1 MFRDLRPYV
10 CLEKTCSRADQ
21 DFERRRE
28 WLFHMR
34 EAHWRT
40 YHCPSGCGEW
50 FASRAKCRQHVEATH
65 AMRIPPGHLDAQIK
79 LHSED
84 IDGEASLAC
93 PLCGEEQRG
102 VKLYRRHVGRHQ
114 EQLSLFALPSL
125 ESEEGDAE
133 VSSSSSS
140 SSSSKFPR
148 KSNTGQV
155 HDLPGKDED
164 EDESVATPPRTAETL
179 FNTHDAAS
187 DPSQPMT
194 CAFCTDE
201 AFRSYTAPSLR
212 AHVEEE
218 HAELYKLAFARCYL
232 GKETHSPSS
241 SAECGVC
248 KGLFYNPECPGGN
261 FGFCITSEQ
270 KGAGKSTS

>member
-1 MFRDLRPYV
+1 MFGDLRPYV
-10 CLEKTCSRADQ
+10 CLEETCSRSDQ

-50 FASRAKCRQHVEATH
+50 FVSRAKCRQHVEATH
-65 AMRIPPGHLDAQIK
+65 AMQITPGRLDAQIK

-84 IDGEASLAC
+84 IDDEASLAC
-93 PLCGEEQRG
+93 PLCGEEQRS

-125 ESEEGDAE
+125 ESAEGDAE
-133 VSSSSSS
+133 PS
-140 SSSSKFPR
+140 SSSSKSSR
-148 KSNTGQV
+148 RSDTGQV

-164 EDESVATPPRTAETL
+164 KNEPVATPPRTEGTL
-179 FNTHDAAS
+179 LNTHDAALDS
-187 DPSQPMT
+187 AQPMT
-194 CAFCTDE
+194 CGFCTDE
-201 AFRSYTAPSLR
+201 TCRPYTAPGLR

-261 FGFCITSEQ
+261 SGFCITSDP
-270 KGAGKSTS
+270 KGRESTS